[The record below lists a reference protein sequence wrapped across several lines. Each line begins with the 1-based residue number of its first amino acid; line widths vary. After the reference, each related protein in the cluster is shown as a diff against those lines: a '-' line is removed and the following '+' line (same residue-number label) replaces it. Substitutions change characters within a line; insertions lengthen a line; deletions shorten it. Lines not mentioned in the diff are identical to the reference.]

1 MSAQDEDELWRS
13 IVDNYGERPE
23 LDEAPETAP
32 AAAVPSVAPEPL
44 AEVEDRFVPPPPPPL
59 PPPGQQAPGRLDRRV
74 RRPDPAARL
83 PGGRDLAAPAP
94 RLRDGDWFVGG
105 FVYLVLLMPRGPRD
119 PDDDGARL

>member
-32 AAAVPSVAPEPL
+32 VAAVPSVAPEPV

-59 PPPGQQAPGRLDRRV
+59 P
-74 RRPDPAARL
+74 RPDNKRL
-83 PGGRDLAAPAP
+83 VAWTGVFGVPILLLVCLVVGISLPPLLGYAMVT
-94 RLRDGDWFVGG
+94 WFVGG